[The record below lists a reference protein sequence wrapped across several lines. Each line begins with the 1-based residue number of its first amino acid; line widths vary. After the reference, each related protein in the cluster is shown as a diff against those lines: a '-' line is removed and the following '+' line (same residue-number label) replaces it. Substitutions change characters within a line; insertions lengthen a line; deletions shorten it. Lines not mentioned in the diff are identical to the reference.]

1 MIPTKLKMRNF
12 MCYKDNVP
20 ELSFEG
26 MHIACLCG
34 DNGHGKSAIFDAITW
49 ALWGQS
55 RAKSDDDLIYI
66 GQKETEVDLEFTI
79 QSQRYRVI
87 RKRIKRTSATRPGQ
101 SSLELQILDNGAF
114 KSITGNT
121 LTETEKKI
129 TELLHLD
136 YDTFI
141 NSVFLR
147 QGNSDEFSTKKPAE
161 RKEVLGSILGLSDY
175 EKYEDK
181 ARALIQQNKNMME
194 SLELTNQNSMLQ
206 IARKDELLQ
215 DIEKCSGELN
225 EVMLNRESME
235 QKLSGLRQQ
244 KQEWEL
250 KKDQLLNVESRLR
263 ELQTDLVKWQTKKEE
278 TEKRI
283 TEYSTLIASRDDI
296 EKGYSGLVDARKN
309 DNELNLKLNRII
321 KLNEQKSRLETV
333 LNREENKLRIEYEKL
348 KESVK
353 LKKVKHEK
361 IDSLKADLIE
371 INKNLK
377 RVEGIEEEAGN
388 KNSRLKELYEAI
400 SYLKSRQKHYEADI
414 QDLEEKIKML
424 GTDKSRCPL
433 CNSEL
438 GVKELGDLKINL
450 QKELGDKKKSK
461 ADDGN
466 EMLARIKE
474 SSALENELRTAEADT
489 KRERT
494 IWQNKLAVRQRELED
509 AELVGKELEA
519 DEEKLTS
526 MEQALNNKTF
536 LLDDQNEL
544 KNINAELAVI
554 NYDNVVH
561 EQLKQEIARLSVYE
575 KKREEL
581 NKADSLLNVEAKS
594 LKDTDGW
601 LDDNQKS
608 IESNNEKSRLLAAD
622 IEKLKVAISGLD
634 QIEAEYKLVQQKEA
648 GLRDNL
654 AANQE
659 RLKYISE
666 LEKSIKDN
674 ENQLAALKREDN
686 IYKELSE
693 AFSKK
698 GLQALLIKQAFPEIE
713 IEANRLLNRMTD
725 NRLSL
730 TLESQKEMKSRKG
743 EVIETLDIKISDEL
757 GTRNYEMF
765 SGGES
770 FRIDLALRIAL
781 SKLLVRRAGASMPI
795 LIIDEGF
802 GTQDITGR
810 ERLVEA
816 IKSIEDD
823 FEKIFVI
830 THLEELKEYF
840 PVIISVRKSVEGSTI
855 SVN

>member
-1 MIPTKLKMRNF
+1 MIPSKLKIKNF

-66 GQKETEVDLEFTI
+66 GQRETEVELEFTV

-87 RKRIKRTSATRPGQ
+87 RKRIKRASATRPGQ

-114 KSITGNT
+114 KSITGNS

-129 TELLHLD
+129 IELLHLD

-141 NSVFLR
+141 NSAFLR
-147 QGNSDEFSTKKPAE
+147 QGNSDEFSNKKPAE
-161 RKEVLGSILGLSDY
+161 RKEILGSILGLSDY

-206 IARKDELLQ
+206 ISQKDELLQ
-215 DIEKCSGELN
+215 DIERYSGELK
-225 EVMLNRESME
+225 EIVLNRESME
-235 QKLSGLRQQ
+235 QSLSGVRRQ

-250 KKDQLLNVESRLR
+250 KKDQLLNIENRLT
-263 ELQTDLVKWQTKKEE
+263 ELQNDLIKWRTKKEE
-278 TEKRI
+278 TETRM
-283 TEYSTLIASRDDI
+283 TEYRALIASKDDI
-296 EKGYSGLVDARKN
+296 ERGYSGLVDARKN
-309 DNELNLKLNRII
+309 DNDFNSKLNRII
-321 KLNEQKSRLETV
+321 KLNEQKSRLEMI
-333 LNREENKLRIEYEKL
+333 LNREENNLRIEYEKL

-361 IDSLKADLIE
+361 IEPLQVELAE
-371 INKNLK
+371 IHKNLT
-377 RVEGIEEEAGN
+377 RLERIEEETAK

-400 SYLKSRQKHYEADI
+400 SYLKSRQKHYETDI

-424 GTDKSRCPL
+424 GTDQSRCPL

-438 GVKELGDLKINL
+438 GIKELSDLKTNL

-466 EMLARIKE
+466 EMLIKVKE
-474 SSALENELRTAEADT
+474 ANALENELRSGEADI
-489 KRERT
+489 KKERT
-494 IWQNKLAVRQRELED
+494 VWQNKLAIKQREMED
-509 AELVGKELEA
+509 AELAGRELEV
-519 DEEKLTS
+519 DVEKLS
-526 MEQALNNKTF
+526 SIEQALNNKTY
-536 LLDDQNEL
+536 LLDEHNEL

-554 NYDNVVH
+554 NYNSSIH
-561 EQLKQEIARLSVYE
+561 EQLKLEIARLSEYE

-581 NKADSLLNVEAKS
+581 NKADSLLAIETNS
-594 LKDTDGW
+594 LKDTDSW
-601 LDDNQKS
+601 IDDSQKS

-622 IEKLKVAISGLD
+622 IEKLKEAITGLD
-634 QIEAEYKLVQQKEA
+634 QMEAEYKLVQQKEA

-654 AANQE
+654 TTNQE
-659 RLKYISE
+659 RLRYISE
-666 LEKSIKDN
+666 MEKSIKDN
-674 ENQLAALKREDN
+674 ENQLAALKREEN

-802 GTQDITGR
+802 GTQDIMGR

-840 PVIISVRKSVEGSTI
+840 PVIISVRKSAEGSTI